1 MSKEKSKE
9 KLEYKE
15 AKAIIIGNTFTSLL
29 EPLTIDTPYLLLPIC
44 GIPIIEIMLNC
55 LSGIKEVII
64 CIKEHKKQM
73 ENYLRTYH
81 DKLNYKLVYNED
93 FKNVV
98 DCLRQI
104 KQENYITSDFILI
117 RGLFIINSDF
127 EELFNIHLRNKKAD
141 RNCMITS
148 IMKKYKT
155 TNETKTNY
163 DENILIYNEIN
174 KRIYQFEPTYNKKK
188 VEIFKGIISKE
199 NMDNKSIIRSDL
211 FETGVEIC
219 STTLLEQMTEN
230 EKFDLQSI
238 RDYIGQILSDEIY
251 TDTFYLH
258 ELGED
263 AYCGLIRN
271 VESYLKVN
279 FEILNRWAYPIVID
293 NIDLSNKLKINLKQ
307 IRYGLFSDKEA
318 NAENF
323 NKAELFSEVV
333 ILNKENMIEK
343 ESKLKKCVLCKDVK
357 IGEKCDLYNCIIFK
371 GTKIENNVI
380 IKNSIIGKNCYIKSG
395 VKIISSVIGSNVEL
409 DKDSIQKRIYKKK
422 GEEILEEISKE
433 LFLQNLEF
441 QEKLFLVINSQY
453 GFYDSHLDL
462 KTNTTSLL
470 DSDEFYTDEESE
482 QSYNE
487 ETFEEGVEYI
497 ITSGTEKNKEKKD
510 LVNEIW
516 NLRNDKLVSN
526 PTLEDTLNICLTII
540 LKKFLNGNK
549 FVKNKHSFEEL
560 TKLFNEWKPL
570 FKKFV
575 PDENIELNLVSVLEY
590 ICNNQVPELNSSF
603 YILAQILNNKCEL
616 IKDETLINWYDNE
629 ESSFESNEG
638 IIKIPKDVN
647 EKNKKKM
654 EKYVNDLKNTD
665 DEEEEEEE
673 DDKEN

>member
-293 NIDLSNKLKINLKQ
+293 HIDLSNKLKINLKQ

-380 IKNSIIGKNCYIKSG
+380 IKNSIIGKNCDIKSG

-654 EKYVNDLKNTD
+654 EKYVNDLKNTE

-673 DDKEN
+673 DDNEN

>member
-673 DDKEN
+673 DDNEK

>member
-293 NIDLSNKLKINLKQ
+293 HIDLSNKLKINLKQ

-638 IIKIPKDVN
+638 NVLIPKDIH

-654 EKYVNDLKNTD
+654 EKYVNDLKNTE

-673 DDKEN
+673 DDNEK

>member
-343 ESKLKKCVLCKDVK
+343 ESKLKKCILCKDVK

-673 DDKEN
+673 DDNEN

>member
-638 IIKIPKDVN
+638 NIIIPKDIH

-654 EKYVNDLKNTD
+654 EKYVNDLKNTE

-673 DDKEN
+673 DDNEK

>member
-575 PDENIELNLVSVLEY
+575 TDENIELNLVSVLEY

-673 DDKEN
+673 DDNEK